1 MSGASRASPYL
12 LLTLAPLFWALNV
25 VIGRAMRFDI
35 PPVAMSF
42 WRWTLAGAILLP
54 LVARDL
60 RAQWP
65 VVRAAWK
72 RLAVLG
78 LLSVTLFNTLCY
90 VGLQWTTATNAALF
104 NSVIPVFIIPIAWT
118 LFGER
123 AGVCQV
129 LGVLLSLLGVLVIV
143 AQGSVD
149 ALIGLQFNRGDL
161 WLLVAMLLWAFYT
174 VLLRLRPGGLT
185 GLSFLACIVY
195 FGLPPLALA
204 YAWEVWSGRGFTLSP
219 AVSLS
224 FLYFGIFPSILSNLC
239 FNRGVAAVGPM
250 RAGIFVHLMP
260 VFGILLS
267 ALLLHEL
274 PHVYHVA
281 GMALVFLGIWLSSRA
296 RPRHAPQSATGKRAP

>member
-1 MSGASRASPYL
+1 MIGAPRASPYL

-25 VIGRAMRFDI
+25 VLGRAMRFDI

-42 WRWTLAGAILLP
+42 WRWTIAGLILLP

-65 VVRAAWK
+65 TIRAAWK
-72 RLAVLG
+72 QLAALG

-90 VGLQWTTATNAALF
+90 IGLQWTTATNAALF

-123 AGVCQV
+123 AGARQMA
-129 LGVLLSLLGVLVIV
+129 GVLLSLLGVLIIV

-149 ALIGLQFNRGDL
+149 VLLGLQFNRGDL
-161 WLLVAMLLWAFYT
+161 WLLAAMLLWAFYT
-174 VLLRLRPGGLT
+174 VLLRLRPRALG

-195 FGLPPLALA
+195 FGLPPLAIA
-204 YAWEVWSGRGFTLSP
+204 YAIELWAGRSFTLSP
-219 AVSLS
+219 SVSLS
-224 FLYFGIFPSILSNLC
+224 FVYFGIFPSILSGLC
-239 FNRGVAAVGPM
+239 FNRGVAAVGSM

-267 ALLLHEL
+267 AVLLHEM
-274 PHVYHVA
+274 PQRYHVA
-281 GMALVFLGIWLSSRA
+281 GMALVFAGIWLSSRTRASAEA
-296 RPRHAPQSATGKRAP
+296 RES